1 MEVILELCNSLLRS
15 SKIKLKSAV
24 KAFTMGIYFLQIVAV
39 YLFAKSLNL
48 SFMLEFQS
56 DVI

>member
-1 MEVILELCNSLLRS
+1 M
-15 SKIKLKSAV
+15 KLKSAV
-24 KAFTMGIYFLQIVAV
+24 KAFTMGNYFCQPVVV
-39 YLFAKSLNL
+39 YLFVKSLNL